1 MEYQSFDF
9 NMTLQG
15 QALVAQYVIPESGE
29 IGNFFSTWADNRW
42 RPTNTNGS
50 YPRVDTR
57 TSSSINGG
65 LYPNNF
71 WLDNTSFLRV
81 RNLEVGYTTPKV
93 LLSKLHVEKIRIYAN
108 VSNLLTLTR
117 VKDYDPE
124 GNSESAQFYPQLR
137 TFNLGINI
145 GF

>member
-1 MEYQSFDF
+1 
-9 NMTLQG
+9 
-15 QALVAQYVIPESGE
+15 
-29 IGNFFSTWADNRW
+29 
-42 RPTNTNGS
+42 
-50 YPRVDTR
+50 
-57 TSSSINGG
+57 

-81 RNLEVGYTTPKV
+81 RNLEVGYTTPKA
-93 LLSKLHVEKIRIYAN
+93 LLSKLHVEKVRIYAN

-137 TFNLGINI
+137 TFNLGVNI